1 MSTAQAV
8 FASERVAFD
17 RRLEPHV
24 RIHHAI
30 AGRTRLRLAPLA
42 GRADLLGALARRV
55 AARQGIVSV
64 RENAVSG
71 SLLIDH
77 DKRLAPETI
86 AAIVRDLWR
95 AGLTGPV
102 KPARPDSRESA
113 WHALPASLAL
123 DAFKARQPLTHAEAH
138 ERVTRIGE
146 NRLPEPAPTP
156 LAHLIAA
163 QLKSAPVALL
173 GGSAALSLATG
184 GIVDAALTLG
194 VIALNA
200 GIGVSTENWTRRLIG
215 SLSRPSDPDALV
227 LRDGIETRT
236 PASRLAPGDWIVLK
250 PGVAAPADG
259 RLINAEGL
267 MVDEASLTGESH
279 PVEKHAEAIV
289 SSAAPLGARRTMIYR
304 GSVVTSGSGVALVT
318 ATGEA
323 TEIGRVRALLQSTRA
338 PAPPM
343 ERALDR
349 LGLRLTIACLGASA
363 VLAALLLARG
373 ERVPRVAKSAIALAV
388 SAIPEG
394 LPALAA
400 STKALAARAMSRE
413 GAYVRNINVLE
424 TAASVDILCLDKTGT
439 LTQNRMEAAI
449 VRTLDAEHKPASGA
463 PAPSL
468 VRLIAKIAALC
479 NDAELSSAA
488 DLSSGSGTE
497 LALLHF
503 AGAAGLDVE
512 ALRAAQPRR
521 AVLPRTQARLYMA
534 TEHAA
539 RGGAL
544 LAVKGAPRQVL
555 ALCSTVRSGERALA
569 LDEAM
574 RTAILAQNEVL
585 ASEGLRVL
593 GFARGRGRTLADG
606 EPEALEWLGLVGLRD
621 PLRPGAVATI
631 RTLQRAGLRTIILTG
646 DQAGTA
652 RKLASDLGIG
662 PDGAIDVVDA
672 SELRDAP
679 RERVA
684 ELASRT
690 EVFARVSPADKL
702 AIIKALQ
709 AQGHVV
715 AMTGDGVNDGPAL
728 RAADVGIAMGR
739 SGADVARDVA
749 DIVIADD
756 DLASLAAALSRGRAA
771 DDNLRRAVRF
781 LLSTNASE
789 VVLLLAEALQ
799 GPDALETPA
808 QLFWLNLMTD
818 VFPALGLA
826 MARPAADI
834 LERAP
839 RPVTGDIFGRKEA
852 RAIAADALRIAM
864 PAIVTHLVATL
875 RHGSGARARGLTFL
889 ALASHQLTQALRL
902 RPGRP
907 ATDLLDRPIELG
919 VAAATLLLAAPFALP
934 PLRKVLRI
942 ASPRPLEAAVVVGLS
957 VAPLALRF
965 IAPPATLG
973 GKCPEGANL

>member
-1 MSTAQAV
+1 MTTARA
-8 FASERVAFD
+8 APAWERVSFD
-17 RRLEPHV
+17 HRLQPHV
-24 RIHHAI
+24 RVHHAI
-30 AGRTRLRLAPLA
+30 GGRTRLRLAPLA

-55 AARQGIVSV
+55 AARQGVVSV

-77 DKRLAPETI
+77 DKRLTSETI
-86 AAIVRDLWR
+86 AAVVRDLWR

-102 KPARPDSRESA
+102 KPAAADSVEST
-113 WHALPASLAL
+113 WHALPASMVL
-123 DAFKARQPLTHAEAH
+123 DAFKAKQPLTHSEAH
-138 ERVTRIGE
+138 GRVTRIGE
-146 NRLPEPAPTP
+146 NRLSEPAPTP
-156 LAHLIAA
+156 LVHLVAA

-173 GGSAALSLATG
+173 SGSAALSLATG
-184 GIVDAALTLG
+184 GLIDAALTLG

-200 GIGVSTENWTRRLIG
+200 GIGVSTESWTRRLIR

-227 LRDGIETRT
+227 LRDGIETHV
-236 PASRLAPGDWIVLK
+236 PASRLAPGDWIILK

-259 RLINAEGL
+259 RLISAEGL

-279 PVEKHAEAIV
+279 PVEKHAEAVV
-289 SSAAPLGARRTMIYR
+289 SLTAPLSARRTMIHR
-304 GSVVTSGSGVALVT
+304 GGVVTTGSGVAVVT

-323 TEIGRVRALLQSTRA
+323 TEIGRVRTLLQSTRA
-338 PAPPM
+338 PVPPM

-349 LGLRLTIACLGASA
+349 LGLRLTIACLGASSI
-363 VLAALLLARG
+363 LAILLLMRG
-373 ERVPRVAKSAIALAV
+373 ERVSKVAKSAVALAV

-413 GAYVRNINVLE
+413 GAYVRNVNVLE
-424 TAASVDILCLDKTGT
+424 TAASIDVLCLDKTGT

-449 VRTLDAEHKPASGA
+449 VRTLGAEHRPAAGA
-463 PAPSL
+463 PIPSL
-468 VRLIAKIAALC
+468 VRLIARIAALC
-479 NDAELSSAA
+479 NDAELSNAS
-488 DLSSGSGTE
+488 DPSSGSGTE
-497 LALLHF
+497 RALLHF
-503 AGAAGLDVE
+503 SRDAGFDVE
-512 ALRAAQPRR
+512 SLRAAHQRR
-521 AVLPRTQARLYMA
+521 GVLPRTQARLYMA

-539 RGGAL
+539 RGGPL
-544 LAVKGAPRQVL
+544 LAVKGAPHQVL
-555 ALCSTVRSGERALA
+555 ALCSTVRSSARALP
-569 LDEAM
+569 LDETM
-574 RTAILAQNEVL
+574 RTAIRAQNEYL

-593 GFARGRGRTLADG
+593 GFARGRGRTLAEG

-621 PLRPGAVATI
+621 PLRPGADAAI
-631 RTLQRAGLRTIILTG
+631 RTFQRAGIRTIILTG

-652 RKLASDLGIG
+652 RKLASDLGMA
-662 PDGAIDVVDA
+662 PDGAVNVVDA
-672 SELRDAP
+672 SELRNATP
-679 RERVA
+679 EHMA
-684 ELASRT
+684 ELANSA

-728 RAADVGIAMGR
+728 RAADVGIAMGK

-756 DLASLAAALSRGRAA
+756 DLASLATALSRGRAA

-834 LERAP
+834 LDRPP
-839 RPVTGDIFGRKEA
+839 RPAEEDAFGRREA
-852 RAIAADALRIAM
+852 AAIAADALRIAA
-864 PAIVTHLVATL
+864 PAIMTHFFATL
-875 RHGSGARARGLTFL
+875 RHGSGPRTRGLTFL
-889 ALASHQLTQALRL
+889 ALASRQLMQALRL

-907 ATDLLDRPIELG
+907 ATDILDRPIELG
-919 VAAATLLLAAPFALP
+919 VAAASVLLAAPFALP
-934 PLRKVLRI
+934 PLRRVLRI
-942 ASPRPLEAAVVVGLS
+942 SSPRPIEAAFIIGLS
-957 VAPLALRF
+957 IAPLALRL
-965 IAPPATLG
+965 IAPQGSAGTP
-973 GKCPEGANL
+973 KI

>member
-1 MSTAQAV
+1 MS
-8 FASERVAFD
+8 FD
-17 RRLEPHV
+17 HRLEPHV
-24 RIHHAI
+24 RVHHAI
-30 AGRTRLRLAPLA
+30 TGRTRLRLQPLV

-64 RENAVSG
+64 RENPVSG
-71 SLLIDH
+71 SLLVDH
-77 DKRLAPETI
+77 DKRLTPEAI
-86 AAIVRDLWR
+86 ATIVRDLWR

-102 KPARPDSRESA
+102 KPAPAESAESA
-113 WHALPASLAL
+113 WHALPASMVL
-123 DAFKARQPLTHAEAH
+123 DAFKAKQALTHAEAH

-146 NRLPEPAPTP
+146 NRLPEPTPTP
-156 LAHLIAA
+156 LVRLIAA
-163 QLKSAPVALL
+163 QLRSAPVALL
-173 GGSAALSLATG
+173 GGSAVLSLATRG
-184 GIVDAALTLG
+184 FVDAALTLG
-194 VIALNA
+194 VIALNV
-200 GIGVSTENWTRRLIG
+200 GIGVSTESWTRRLIR

-227 LRDGIETRT
+227 LRDGAETHV

-250 PGVAAPADG
+250 PGVAAPADA
-259 RLINAEGL
+259 RLISAEGL

-289 SSAAPLGARRTMIYR
+289 SLAAPLGARVTMIHR
-304 GSVVTSGSGVALVT
+304 GGIVTNGSGVAVVT

-323 TEIGRVRALLQSTRA
+323 TEIGRVRTLLQSTRS
-338 PAPPM
+338 PVPPM

-349 LGLRLTIACLGASA
+349 LGLRLTIACLGASSI
-363 VLAALLLARG
+363 LAMLLLMRG
-373 ERVPRVAKSAIALAV
+373 EGAARVAKSAIALAV

-413 GAYVRNINVLE
+413 GAYVRNVNVLE
-424 TAASVDILCLDKTGT
+424 TAASIDVLCLDKTGT
-439 LTQNRMEAAI
+439 LTQNRMEAA
-449 VRTLDAEHKPASGA
+449 VVHALNAEYRPTTGR
-463 PAPSL
+463 PIPSL
-468 VRLIAKIAALC
+468 VRLIAEIATLC
-479 NDAELSSAA
+479 NDAELSEAA
-488 DLSSGSGTE
+488 DPSSGSGTE

-503 AGAAGLDVE
+503 AHDAGLDVD
-512 ALRAAQPRR
+512 ALRAARPRR
-521 AVLPRTQARLYMA
+521 AILPRTQTRLYMA
-534 TEHAA
+534 TEHAG
-539 RGGAL
+539 RSGTL
-544 LAVKGAPRQVL
+544 LAVKGAPHQVL
-555 ALCSTVRSGERALA
+555 ALCSTVRSGGRALP
-569 LDEAM
+569 LDEIM
-574 RTAILAQNEVL
+574 RAAILAQNEAL

-593 GFARGRGRTLADG
+593 GFARARDRTLGDG
-606 EPEALEWLGLVGLRD
+606 ALGALEWLGLVGLRD
-621 PLRPGAVATI
+621 PLRPGAEAAIATF
-631 RTLQRAGLRTIILTG
+631 QRAGLRTLILTG

-652 RKLASDLGIG
+652 RKLASDLGMA
-662 PDGAIDVVDA
+662 PDGAVNVVDA
-672 SELRDAP
+672 SELRDLP
-679 RERVA
+679 PERMA
-684 ELASRT
+684 ELVSSA

-702 AIIKALQ
+702 AIIKTLQ

-728 RAADVGIAMGR
+728 RAADVGIAMGK

-789 VVLLLAEALQ
+789 VVLLLAEAMQ

-839 RPVTGDIFGRKEA
+839 RPATEDIFGRKEG
-852 RAIAADALRIAM
+852 RAIAADALRIAA
-864 PAIVTHLVATL
+864 PAIITHFIATL
-875 RHGSGARARGLTFL
+875 RHGSGPRTRGLTFL
-889 ALASHQLTQALRL
+889 ALASHQLMQALRL

-907 ATDLLDRPIELG
+907 ATDILDRPIELG
-919 VAAATLLLAAPFALP
+919 VAAGSVLLAAPFAIP
-934 PLRKVLRI
+934 PLRRVLRI
-942 ASPRPLEAAVVVGLS
+942 VSPRPLEAATIIGLS
-957 VAPLALRF
+957 IAPLALRL
-965 IAPPATLG
+965 IAAQGVKSART
-973 GKCPEGANL
+973 A